1 MWTLQNHLVANW
13 AVIVLFLKHFKWF
26 TLNKKSHYNKLKSLI
41 KKKKKKKKK
50 VTRVAEIKRE
60 WPGIKTLFHIFILQ
74 LNTFGTLFLKFH

>member
-41 KKKKKKKKK
+41 FFFKKKKKKKSYKGSWNKK
-50 VTRVAEIKRE
+50 GMTWNQNII
-60 WPGIKTLFHIFILQ
+60 PHIHIAV
-74 LNTFGTLFLKFH
+74 